1 MSGFDVVR
9 VFLVLYS
16 HIAVTSVG
24 SVQLITELT
33 HVVFLVLWSMKKILP
48 FGALCMAQPGGSN
61 SSDGRSAYKEQR
73 KHDYRGWTSFWSTFT
88 NAWLHF
94 ITLTTH
100 ITWFVS
106 VFWDDCSVSSTLR
119 CRLILK
125 FLSRWA
131 SFCCTSR
138 WWNDSLGNK
147 VLDDSA

>member
-1 MSGFDVVR
+1 
-9 VFLVLYS
+9 
-16 HIAVTSVG
+16 
-24 SVQLITELT
+24 
-33 HVVFLVLWSMKKILP
+33 
-48 FGALCMAQPGGSN
+48 MAQPGGSN
-61 SSDGRSAYKEQR
+61 SSEGRSAYKEQR
-73 KHDYRGWTSFWSTFT
+73 KHDYRGRNSSWSTFT
-88 NAWLHF
+88 SAWLHF

-106 VFWDDCSVSSTLR
+106 VFCDDCSVSSTLR

-147 VLDDSA
+147 VFGDNALIYMYNQAYYKYSVSARPRYRGNPSLNSEKAPREMEKGPIYPLLLQGCMQV